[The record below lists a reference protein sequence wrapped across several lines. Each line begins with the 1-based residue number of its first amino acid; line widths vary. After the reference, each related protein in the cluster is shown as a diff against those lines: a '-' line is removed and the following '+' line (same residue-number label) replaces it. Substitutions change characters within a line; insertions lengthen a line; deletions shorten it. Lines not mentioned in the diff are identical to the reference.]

1 MDRKQQ
7 ADGKYRRLFY
17 ELKLDADFD
26 YIRFEK
32 KDRIW
37 FRCKRCGLE
46 APRGNDVF
54 KGKQKRLLCKKCGN
68 GTRLYSDEVSEILA
82 YYSEGH
88 SVSDTCQRF
97 NVGRTMLNDWVK
109 ERNVTNGRTFE
120 EGGRECNQ
128 RRADEV
134 VAQAGHSS
142 KNLSYYARA
151 KLHGA
156 PAEVGITLRKLIK
169 RDGLTC
175 KICGLPCF
183 DGGDYLADL
192 YPTID
197 HIIPISK
204 GGGHTWNNVQI
215 AHRICNR
222 NKSNLIGEEWN
233 NVS

>member
-1 MDRKQQ
+1 MDRKKQ
-7 ADGKYRRLFY
+7 ADEKYRRLFY
-17 ELKLDADFD
+17 ELNLDSGFD
-26 YIRFEK
+26 YIQFEK

-37 FRCKRCGLE
+37 FRCKKCGLE

-54 KGKQKRLLCKKCGN
+54 KGRQAKLLCHNCGN
-68 GTRLYSDEVSEILA
+68 GMRLYSDEVNDILA
-82 YYSEGH
+82 YYSDGH
-88 SVSDTCQRF
+88 SVSDTCQKF
-97 NVGRTMLNDWVK
+97 NVSKTALNDWVK
-109 ERNVTNGRTFE
+109 ARGITNGRTFE
-120 EGGRECNQ
+120 EGARECNQ
-128 RRADEV
+128 KRAEE
-134 VAQAGHSS
+134 AAIPGRISR
-142 KNLSYYARA
+142 NLSYYARA

-156 PAEVGITLRKLIK
+156 PAEVGISLRKLIK

-204 GGGHTWNNVQI
+204 GGGHTWSNVQI

-222 NKSNLIGEEWN
+222 NKSNLIGKEWN
-233 NVS
+233 NAG